1 MPVTTKTKWSQLK
14 VGLLAIGALTILGFL
29 VFLMASVKPLF
40 RSHAQ
45 LYTYFNDSASV
56 ANGAPVTLNG
66 ITVGKISKVELSG
79 ESRPGRIVRVT
90 LEIDDKNLP
99 QIPSDSQ
106 ASLASANLLGTKF
119 INIKKGKSPQI
130 VMAGAEIASQEST
143 DLDDLFA
150 QGNTTIA
157 AMNTILMRVDNL
169 VGQIEDGKGNLG
181 KLLQDDKL
189 YTNLI
194 DIENQIKQLA
204 SELHGTLNSNDNSV
218 GKLLHDNGALYDGF
232 QDTVAHLQSIVKD
245 VDDGKGTVGKLF
257 KSDQLSDD
265 AHLFMVDARQTLT
278 DARKVLA
285 GIDTSRGD
293 LSASVQIAIGK
304 IDSLLDKINNG
315 DGAIGQLLNNP
326 AIAEDLDGVMRE
338 TQGLLKDFRSN
349 PKKFLHIK
357 VGLF

>member
-1 MPVTTKTKWSQLK
+1 MPVTTKTKWAQLK

-40 RSHAQ
+40 RSHVE
-45 LYTYFNDSASV
+45 LYTYFNDSATV
-56 ANGAPVTLNG
+56 ANGSPVTLNG
-66 ITVGKISKVELSG
+66 IAVGKISKVELSG
-79 ESRPGRIVRVT
+79 DSRPGRIVRVT
-90 LEIDDKNLP
+90 LEVEDKDLR
-99 QIPSDSQ
+99 QIPADSQ

-119 INIKKGKSPQI
+119 INIKKGKSSQT
-130 VMAGAEIASQEST
+130 VTAGSEIASQESQ

-150 QGNTTIA
+150 QGNSTLA
-157 AMNTILMRVDNL
+157 AANVILERLGAL

-204 SELHGTLNSNDNSV
+204 SELHGTLNSSNNSV
-218 GKLLHDNGALYDGF
+218 GKLINDNGALYDNV
-232 QDTVAHLQSIVKD
+232 QNTVTGLQTLVQG
-245 VDDGKGTVGKLF
+245 VNDGKGTVGKLF
-257 KSDQLSDD
+257 QSDQLSNDLHQITSD
-265 AHLFMVDARQTLT
+265 TSQTLM

-293 LSASVQIAIGK
+293 LSASVQTAIGK
-304 IDSLLDKINNG
+304 IDALLDKINNG

-326 AIAEDLDGVMRE
+326 ALAEDLDGVMRE

-357 VGLF
+357 IGLF